1 MKSCEANQSSSQI
14 QQPIQSSAPTPAL
27 EELKTYRQWVVYRQ
41 VEKTPECPDPKAPL
55 QPNGRPAK
63 NNDPATWHPYE
74 ECAAAVANGKFA
86 GLGFVFTAERGIG
99 GTDFDDVVKD
109 GVVEPWVLEEIKK
122 LNTYTEVSPS
132 GTGIHCLGRFAIDS
146 GKNPEH
152 NRAEIYSSGRY
163 FTFTGNHVSGTPTT
177 INDCQEA
184 ATSFYQ
190 RINHI
195 DPLNSK
201 PSDNPF
207 ADLKAALKTRSIES
221 LLADE
226 NFLLEVG
233 EGWRHS
239 FLNQVIG
246 FLWDGKRTKDDLL
259 SLATQIAERFCS
271 PGDREITE
279 KELSG
284 IVDYCIERDPTPA
297 VVISAAQKAK
307 TAMLEASWFQS
318 ADTFIAETI
327 PPKKHFITDMSG
339 NPIFTSA
346 SINQIFA
353 FRGYGKSLL
362 GLGLVDIMVHGG
374 EMLGYKSNGGLK
386 VLFCD
391 GELPSEDLQERLK
404 ELVGHSE
411 GRLSLMSPHTLPQR
425 RFPAL
430 SDPDYQERF
439 MEQVIE
445 LNPDVIVFDTLTA
458 CFKFDTNDPDKWIL
472 VNQFLIELRS
482 RGICVII
489 THHAGKNGSQRGR
502 TDGDDDLDVVI
513 KLELP
518 SGHQAGM
525 GLNFLLS
532 YEKFRPKFHV
542 VGFQGVYADGE
553 WEIVLQGERES
564 IIEALNAG
572 QTYKWIL
579 ENLGVSSTKK
589 IIAAKKYAEP
599 LGLLKPTA
607 KKAKACGKDEHND

>member
-1 MKSCEANQSSSQI
+1 
-14 QQPIQSSAPTPAL
+14 
-27 EELKTYRQWVVYRQ
+27 
-41 VEKTPECPDPKAPL
+41 
-55 QPNGRPAK
+55 
-63 NNDPATWHPYE
+63 
-74 ECAAAVANGKFA
+74 
-86 GLGFVFTAERGIG
+86 
-99 GTDFDDVVKD
+99 
-109 GVVEPWVLEEIKK
+109 
-122 LNTYTEVSPS
+122 
-132 GTGIHCLGRFAIDS
+132 
-146 GKNPEH
+146 
-152 NRAEIYSSGRY
+152 
-163 FTFTGNHVSGTPTT
+163 
-177 INDCQEA
+177 
-184 ATSFYQ
+184 
-190 RINHI
+190 
-195 DPLNSK
+195 
-201 PSDNPF
+201 
-207 ADLKAALKTRSIES
+207 
-221 LLADE
+221 
-226 NFLLEVG
+226 
-233 EGWRHS
+233 
-239 FLNQVIG
+239 
-246 FLWDGKRTKDDLL
+246 
-259 SLATQIAERFCS
+259 
-271 PGDREITE
+271 
-279 KELSG
+279 
-284 IVDYCIERDPTPA
+284 
-297 VVISAAQKAK
+297 
-307 TAMLEASWFQS
+307 
-318 ADTFIAETI
+318 
-327 PPKKHFITDMSG
+327 MSG